1 MQLKATEFV
10 YRRMTVGK
18 LLLST
23 YTRMMGEEIYQQ
35 NFEEK
40 DYERFHQRL
49 VEETEFV
56 RSLFAQRAFDNQ
68 TRKLGYE
75 VELCLV
81 DKKGQPSKLNH
92 EVIGQANNP
101 LLTTEL
107 AKFNLEING
116 HPFELSADV
125 FDRIEADLSDLY
137 QQVEKAANKFDARSG
152 LFGVLPSL
160 SQEHLSTDGYMSELN
175 RYDLL
180 SRQLM
185 KMRGK
190 PVVLDLKGEDHLI
203 IEKND
208 VMLEALSTSLQV
220 HLQVPFDEIVPA
232 YHAGLWSSMLILG
245 ASPNSPLIFGKSCWQ
260 ESRIGIFQQAVD
272 TRNVEEIRDG
282 IVPRV
287 HFGKGYIESLFELF
301 EDNFY
306 YSPILPEVVDK
317 PTEAL
322 HHFNL
327 HNGTIWRWVRPIL
340 GQNSLGEYHLRLELR
355 VVPSGPTLIDTIAN
369 LVFYVGLTEGLIAC
383 GNDLTQL
390 DFTTLEIDFYAA
402 ARDGMNARVHW
413 IDGNQDSL
421 KRLILS
427 HALPLAQTGLS
438 NMGVENTDKWLDI
451 IAERVSSEQTG
462 AHWIMQHWKQHA
474 DTDKMVRTYL
484 RHAVTNTPVH
494 LWPKP

>member
-1 MQLKATEFV
+1 
-10 YRRMTVGK
+10 
-18 LLLST
+18 
-23 YTRMMGEEIYQQ
+23 MMGEEIYQQ

-40 DYERFHQRL
+40 DYERFHQCL
-49 VEETEFV
+49 LEETEFV
-56 RSLFAQRAFDNQ
+56 RSLFEKREFDNQ

-75 VELCLV
+75 LELCLV
-81 DKKGQPSKLNH
+81 DKKGQPCTLNH
-92 EVIGQANNP
+92 EVIEQAKNP

-116 HPFELSADV
+116 HPFDLSANV
-125 FDRIEADLSDLY
+125 FDLMETDLSDLY
-137 QQVEKAANKFDARSG
+137 QQVERAASQFDAHSG

-160 SQEHLSTDGYMSELN
+160 TPEHLNPDTCMSELH

-180 SRQLM
+180 SRQLI

-190 PVVLDLKGEDHLI
+190 PVELNLKGEDHLI

-245 ASPNSPLIFGKSCWQ
+245 ASSNSPLIFGKSCWQ

-340 GQNSLGEYHLRLELR
+340 GLNSSGDYHLRLELR
-355 VVPSGPTLIDTIAN
+355 VVPSGPTLIDTVAN
-369 LVFYVGLTEGLIAC
+369 MVFYIGLTEGLMAC

-390 DFTTLEIDFYAA
+390 EFTALETDFYAA
-402 ARDGMNARVHW
+402 ARDGMKARVHW
-413 IDGNQDSL
+413 IDGRQDSL
-421 KRLILS
+421 KNLILAQ
-427 HALPLAQTGLS
+427 ALPLAQSGLK
-438 NMGVENTDKWLDI
+438 NIGVEGIDKWLNI
-451 IAERVSSEQTG
+451 IAARVNSEQTG

-474 DTDKMVRTYL
+474 DTDKMVRAYL
-484 RHAVTNTPVH
+484 RHAASNTPVH
-494 LWPKP
+494 LWPKA

>member
-1 MQLKATEFV
+1 MMV
-10 YRRMTVGK
+10 VGK
-18 LLLST
+18 LPLST

-35 NFEEK
+35 NFEAK
-40 DYERFHQRL
+40 DYQRFHQRL
-49 VEETEFV
+49 VEETGFI

-75 VELCLV
+75 LELCLV
-81 DKKGQPSKLNH
+81 DKKGLPSKVNH
-92 EVIGQANNP
+92 EVISQAKNP

-125 FDRIEADLSDLY
+125 FDLIESDLNDLY
-137 QQVEKAANKFDARSG
+137 LQVEKSAAKYDAHSG

-160 SQEHLSTDGYMSELN
+160 GPDHLNPDTCMSELH

-180 SRQLM
+180 SRQLI

-190 PVVLDLKGEDHLI
+190 PVELNLKGEDHLV

-220 HLQVPFDEIVPA
+220 HLQVPYDEIVPA

-245 ASPNSPLIFGKSCWQ
+245 ASPNSPLVFGKSCWQ

-272 TRNVEEIRDG
+272 TRNDEEIRDG
-282 IVPRV
+282 IIPRV
-287 HFGKGYIESLFELF
+287 HFGKGYIKSLLELF

-317 PTEAL
+317 PAEAL

-340 GQNSLGEYHLRLELR
+340 GQNSNGEYHLRLELR
-355 VVPSGPTLIDTIAN
+355 VVPSGPTLVDTVAN
-369 LVFYVGLTEGLIAC
+369 LVFYIGLTEGLMAC
-383 GNDLTQL
+383 GNDLTRL
-390 DFTTLEIDFYAA
+390 EFTALETDFYAA
-402 ARDGMNARVHW
+402 ARDGMKARVHW
-413 IDGNQDSL
+413 IDGRQDSL
-421 KRLILS
+421 KNLILS
-427 HALPLAQTGLS
+427 DALPLAQFGLK
-438 NMGVENTDKWLDI
+438 NIGVEGIDKWLSI
-451 IAERVSSEQTG
+451 IAARVSSEQTG
-462 AHWIMQHWKQHA
+462 ANWIMQHWKQYA
-474 DTDKMVRTYL
+474 DTAELVRTYL
-484 RHAVTNTPVH
+484 QHASSNTPVH
-494 LWPKP
+494 LWP

>member
-1 MQLKATEFV
+1 M
-10 YRRMTVGK
+10 MTVGK
-18 LLLST
+18 LPLST
-23 YTRMMGEEIYQQ
+23 YTRMMGEEISQQ
-35 NFEEK
+35 DFEEK
-40 DYERFHQRL
+40 DYQRFHQRL
-49 VEETEFV
+49 VEETGFV
-56 RSLFAQRAFDNQ
+56 RSLFEERDFDNQ

-75 VELCLV
+75 LELCLV
-81 DKKGQPSKLNH
+81 DNKGLPSKVNH
-92 EVIGQANNP
+92 EVISQAENP

-125 FDRIEADLSDLY
+125 FDLIESDLNDLY
-137 QQVEKAANKFDARSG
+137 LQVEKSAGKYNAQSG

-160 SQEHLSTDGYMSELN
+160 GPEHLNPDTCMSELH
-175 RYDLL
+175 RYNLL
-180 SRQLM
+180 SRQLI

-190 PVVLDLKGEDHLI
+190 PVELNLKGEDHLI

-245 ASPNSPLIFGKSCWQ
+245 ASSNSPLVFGKSCWQ

-287 HFGKGYIESLFELF
+287 HFGKGYIESLLELF

-306 YSPILPEVVDK
+306 YSPILPEVIDK
-317 PTEAL
+317 PTESL

-340 GQNSLGEYHLRLELR
+340 GQNSSGEYHLRLELR
-355 VVPSGPTLIDTIAN
+355 VVPSGPTLIDTVAN
-369 LVFYVGLTEGLIAC
+369 LVFYIGLTEGLMAC

-390 DFTTLEIDFYAA
+390 EFTTLETDFYAA
-402 ARDGMNARVHW
+402 ARDGMKARVHW
-413 IDGNQDSL
+413 FDGRQDSL
-421 KRLILS
+421 KNLILF
-427 HALPLAQTGLS
+427 HALPLAQAGLK

-451 IAERVSSEQTG
+451 IAARVSSEQTG
-462 AHWIMQHWKQHA
+462 ADWIMQHWKQHA
-474 DTDKMVRTYL
+474 DTAALVRTYL
-484 RHAVTNTPVH
+484 QHASSNTPVH
-494 LWPKP
+494 LWPNYK

>member
-1 MQLKATEFV
+1 MV
-10 YRRMTVGK
+10 VGK
-18 LLLST
+18 PPPST

-56 RSLFAQRAFDNQ
+56 RSLFTQRAFDNQ

-75 VELCLV
+75 LELCLV
-81 DKKGQPSKLNH
+81 DKNGQPSKLNH
-92 EVIGQANNP
+92 EVIEQAKNP

-116 HPFELSADV
+116 HPFDLCADV
-125 FDRIEADLSDLY
+125 FDFIETDLSDLY
-137 QQVEKAANKFDARSG
+137 EQVERAANKFDVHSG

-160 SQEHLSTDGYMSELN
+160 TPEHLNPDTCMSELH

-180 SRQLM
+180 SRQLI

-190 PVVLDLKGEDHLI
+190 PVELNLKGEDHLI

-245 ASPNSPLIFGKSCWQ
+245 ASPNSPLIYGKSCWQ

-317 PTEAL
+317 PTETL

-340 GQNSLGEYHLRLELR
+340 GQNSSGEYHLRLELR
-355 VVPSGPTLIDTIAN
+355 VVPSGPTLIDTVAN
-369 LVFYVGLTEGLIAC
+369 LVFYIGLTEGLVGC
-383 GNDLTQL
+383 GKDLTQL
-390 DFTTLEIDFYAA
+390 EFTALETDFYAA
-402 ARDGMNARVHW
+402 ARDGMKARVHW
-413 IDGNQDSL
+413 IDGRQDSL
-421 KRLILS
+421 KNLLLS
-427 HALPLAQTGLS
+427 HALPLAQSGLK
-438 NMGVENTDKWLDI
+438 NIGVAGIDKWLDI
-451 IAERVSSEQTG
+451 IAARVSSGQTG
-462 AHWIMQHWKQHA
+462 ANWIMQHWKQHA
-474 DTDKMVRTYL
+474 DTDKMVRSYL
-484 RHAVTNTPVH
+484 RHAASNTPVH
-494 LWPKP
+494 LWPKA

>member
-1 MQLKATEFV
+1 M
-10 YRRMTVGK
+10 MTVGK
-18 LLLST
+18 LPLST
-23 YTRMMGEEIYQQ
+23 YTRMMGEEISQQ
-35 NFEEK
+35 DFEEK
-40 DYERFHQRL
+40 DYQRFHQRL
-49 VEETEFV
+49 VEETGFV
-56 RSLFAQRAFDNQ
+56 RSLFEQRDFDNQ

-75 VELCLV
+75 LELCLV
-81 DKKGQPSKLNH
+81 DNKGLPSKVNQ
-92 EVIGQANNP
+92 EVISQAENP

-125 FDRIEADLSDLY
+125 FDLIEFDLNELY
-137 QQVEKAANKFDARSG
+137 LQVEKSAGKYNAQSG

-160 SQEHLSTDGYMSELN
+160 GPEHLNPDTCMSELH

-180 SRQLM
+180 SRQLI

-190 PVVLDLKGEDHLI
+190 PVELNLKGEDHLI

-245 ASPNSPLIFGKSCWQ
+245 ASPNSPLVFGKSCWQ

-306 YSPILPEVVDK
+306 YSPILPEVIDK
-317 PTEAL
+317 PTESL

-340 GQNSLGEYHLRLELR
+340 GQNSSGEYHLRLELR
-355 VVPSGPTLIDTIAN
+355 VVPSGPTLIDTVAN
-369 LVFYVGLTEGLIAC
+369 LVFYIGLTEGLMAC

-390 DFTTLEIDFYAA
+390 EFNTLEIDFYAA
-402 ARDGMNARVHW
+402 ARDGMKARVHW
-413 IDGNQDSL
+413 IDGRQDSL
-421 KRLILS
+421 KNLILS
-427 HALPLAQTGLS
+427 HALPLAQTGLN

-451 IAERVSSEQTG
+451 IAARVSSEQTG
-462 AHWIMQHWKQHA
+462 ADWIMQHWKQHA
-474 DTDKMVRTYL
+474 DTAALVQAYL
-484 RHAVTNTPVH
+484 HHASSNTPVH
-494 LWPKP
+494 LWPNYK